1 MQAPHYL
8 NEEQQQAFAQLP
20 QALQQMVINTQHAFI
35 KIKTQVADD
44 IALTDSKFGGTP
56 YVAENDSYPLTAE
69 GQPLMLLAQI
79 NFAQVHEQVQDSVSE
94 PLPNNGLLQIF
105 INSADDLYG
114 LDFDNPYPNNDNY
127 QVRFITD
134 FSAKPL
140 ANIAE
145 LAKQAMADDEE
156 IYPPLIDEF
165 KITFNKGYG
174 FASFLD
180 NSLEYKRAFAELGV
194 AEKNIFENKE
204 QETKSYDL
212 MDIMCDDEG
221 NHQLWGI
228 PSFSQFDP
236 RSEDSEQILLLQ
248 IDSEN
253 INKDNEICWGDCG
266 IANFFITPQQLQNLE
281 FDKLMYN
288 WDCS

>member
-44 IALTDSKFGGTP
+44 IALTDSKFGGVP
-56 YVAENDSYPLTAE
+56 YVAENDNYPLTAE
-69 GQPLMLLAQI
+69 GNPLMLLAQI

-94 PLPNNGLLQIF
+94 PLPRNGLLQIF
-105 INSADDLYG
+105 INSRDDLYG

-134 FSAKPL
+134 FSEKPL
-140 ANIAE
+140 ENIEE
-145 LAKQAMADDEE
+145 LAEQAMADDEE
-156 IYPPLIDEF
+156 FYPPLTDEF
-165 KITFNKGYG
+165 KLAFSKEYG
-174 FASFLD
+174 SAS
-180 NSLEYKRAFAELGV
+180 SLNWTVEYLRALAELGIT
-194 AEKNIFENKE
+194 ENDIFTDDE
-204 QETKSYDL
+204 QEDKIYEL
-212 MDIMCDDEG
+212 MEILDDDGGHKIFGVPYFTQDEV
-221 NHQLWGI
+221 
-228 PSFSQFDP
+228 
-236 RSEDSEQILLLQ
+236 RSKDSEQILLLQ
-248 IDSEN
+248 IDSEYV
-253 INKDNEICWGDCG
+253 INSIDICWGDAG
-266 IANFFITPQQLQNLE
+266 VANFFITPQQLQNLE

>member
-1 MQAPHYL
+1 MQTPHYF

-56 YVAENDSYPLTAE
+56 YVAENDSYPMTAE
-69 GQPLMLLAQI
+69 GNPLMLLAQI

-94 PLPNNGLLQIF
+94 PLPKNGLLQIF
-105 INSADDLYG
+105 INSRDDLFG

-140 ANIAE
+140 ANVAE
-145 LAKQAMADDEE
+145 LAKQAVEDGEDN
-156 IYPPLIDEF
+156 YPPLTNEF
-165 KITFNKGYG
+165 KLTFSKEYG
-174 FASFLD
+174 SAS
-180 NSLEYKRAFAELGV
+180 SLNWTVEYLRALAELGIS
-194 AEKNIFENKE
+194 ENDIFTDDE
-204 QETKSYDL
+204 QEDKIYDL
-212 MDIMCDDEG
+212 MEILDDDG
-221 NHQLWGI
+221 DHKLFGI
-228 PSFSQFDP
+228 PYFTQDEV

-248 IDSEN
+248 IDSE
-253 INKDNEICWGDCG
+253 DVDDEHEICWGDCG
-266 IANFFITPQQLQNLE
+266 VANFFITPQQLQNLE